1 MLVNGCMHSSKT
13 FDLVAGSFCEG
24 KPVYLSSD
32 GNYLWDIH
40 ISGYGWGIGT
50 GCGATSASVIN
61 NNEAA
66 QPYLL
71 TTGWKCA
78 ASGNWVVDPDFSV
91 TCLESSDMISCPSGQ
106 GSTLVGNCETC
117 AAGKFNGVNE
127 VGGCDVCQAGKFS
140 LAGASICTSC
150 PAGFSNTPGSASCP
164 LTQCQI
170 VSLSGCELAQPGLMT
185 IYYLDE
191 NKTCD
196 GKRVYK
202 SLSGKHLWFEDKPQY
217 PGTSWMAGNGGCG
230 SQGRVLANPSSDLNP
245 FDFSGQWRCWHG
257 YWREFSL
264 TAQCL
269 TPRDCALGRGLGHNG
284 DCVIC
289 SVGKFSDTTGPEN
302 CKDCVTSTF
311 TDSVGQS
318 ICSQCP
324 TGTYSDRGS
333 SSCHEYERVVDV
345 GTMSQLNQAMKTKA
359 GFGSAN
365 SGDVITIA
373 PGTYNCQSGCY
384 DKNEMLALY
393 QFWATITCD
402 DTHSATNQVSEPDL
416 GKFIIANIFFKF
428 DHKCVIDSSIRQG
441 NEPRRCMFIDG
452 SGDGTL
458 SISNIRFINGYSG
471 YGGAMYVV
479 TAVVMTIVNCEFE
492 NHSVVNSS
500 GEQFGGGAIH
510 IYFGNTVT
518 IADCRFQGNSA
529 PKGKDVQV
537 NPGGTLLIA
546 GSLAKSPPS
555 LSWEEINMEA
565 TGIVL
570 KGCARGMYGKYIP
583 DGADGD
589 SCSASAGAISDAV
602 R

>member
-1 MLVNGCMHSSKT
+1 
-13 FDLVAGSFCEG
+13 
-24 KPVYLSSD
+24 
-32 GNYLWDIH
+32 
-40 ISGYGWGIGT
+40 
-50 GCGATSASVIN
+50 
-61 NNEAA
+61 
-66 QPYLL
+66 
-71 TTGWKCA
+71 
-78 ASGNWVVDPDFSV
+78 
-91 TCLESSDMISCPSGQ
+91 
-106 GSTLVGNCETC
+106 
-117 AAGKFNGVNE
+117 
-127 VGGCDVCQAGKFS
+127 
-140 LAGASICTSC
+140 
-150 PAGFSNTPGSASCP
+150 
-164 LTQCQI
+164 
-170 VSLSGCELAQPGLMT
+170 
-185 IYYLDE
+185 
-191 NKTCD
+191 
-196 GKRVYK
+196 
-202 SLSGKHLWFEDKPQY
+202 
-217 PGTSWMAGNGGCG
+217 
-230 SQGRVLANPSSDLNP
+230 
-245 FDFSGQWRCWHG
+245 
-257 YWREFSL
+257 
-264 TAQCL
+264 
-269 TPRDCALGRGLGHNG
+269 
-284 DCVIC
+284 
-289 SVGKFSDTTGPEN
+289 
-302 CKDCVTSTF
+302 
-311 TDSVGQS
+311 
-318 ICSQCP
+318 
-324 TGTYSDRGS
+324 
-333 SSCHEYERVVDV
+333 
-345 GTMSQLNQAMKTKA
+345 MSQLNQAMKTKD

-384 DKNEMLALY
+384 NKNEMLALY

-402 DTHSATNQVSEPDL
+402 DTHSATNQ
-416 GKFIIANIFFKF
+416 
-428 DHKCVIDSSIRQG
+428 CVIDSSIRQG

-602 R
+602 SNFPDDNCEGCCYECAGGSASSQGAQLQCLSCPAGKRSLADRTG